1 MLKVILIFFSFLPKF
16 EFQFKK
22 KEKQTFLSIF
32 EKQQHFNLFLIEK
45 ANNNNNNEN
54 NDNQEENLKRQFSQK
69 CLKAEFYFKYSFAFF
84 TLANLW
90 VLFLKFLLL

>member
-1 MLKVILIFFSFLPKF
+1 MLKVIFIFFFAKIWISIQ
-16 EFQFKK
+16 E
-22 KEKQTFLSIF
+22 KEKTNILSIF

-84 TLANLW
+84 TLANLLG
-90 VLFLKFLLL
+90 LFLKYMLL